1 MEINYW
7 IILLIFYL
15 VSRWLRKKKK
25 EEARR
30 GLPRPGSEQQPQPER
45 HDGEEQAP
53 ESIPKWM
60 KDLGLLDL
68 LQEERSEEAFEE
80 DLQTEEERSL
90 REELE
95 LYDEVAPSEKPPLSE
110 SPALDPLQFQLEDEI
125 DSLQESREARRRA
138 KAVPRRVRRDI
149 GRFIRKPQN
158 LRDVIVLRE
167 VLGPP
172 RGMDRFRYRRRF

>member
-7 IILLIFYL
+7 IILLIFFL

-45 HDGEEQAP
+45 HGEEQAP

-80 DLQTEEERSL
+80 DLQAEEERSL
-90 REELE
+90 REGLE
-95 LYDEVAPSEKPPLSE
+95 LSDEVAPSEKPPLSE
-110 SPALDPLQFQLEDEI
+110 SPALDPLQFQLGDEI

-149 GRFIRKPQN
+149 GRFIRNSQN
-158 LRDVIVLRE
+158 LQDVIVLRE